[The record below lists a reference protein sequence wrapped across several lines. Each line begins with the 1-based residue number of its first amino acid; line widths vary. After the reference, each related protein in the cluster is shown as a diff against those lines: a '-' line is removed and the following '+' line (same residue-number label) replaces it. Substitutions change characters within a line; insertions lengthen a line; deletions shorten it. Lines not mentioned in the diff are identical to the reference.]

1 MTGGVPTLVLRGALD
16 PYSAPLG
23 DVAAATAGAAKVYP
37 LEIPNQSY
45 NVLGY
50 TECPRAI
57 RNAWIDSPTAP
68 PDTSCLTGI
77 APPQLAPQR
86 SPSMRSPRATRARPE
101 QAGVGRL
108 WIKLDRGGVIG
119 GVTGSCSRTAQ

>member
-1 MTGGVPTLVLRGALD
+1 MAPASADSGAALPLTGGVPTLVLRGALD
-16 PYSAPLG
+16 PYSAPLS

-68 PDTSCLTGI
+68 PATSCLTG
-77 APPQLAPQR
+77 APPQLAP
-86 SPSMRSPRATRARPE
+86 
-101 QAGVGRL
+101 
-108 WIKLDRGGVIG
+108 
-119 GVTGSCSRTAQ
+119 